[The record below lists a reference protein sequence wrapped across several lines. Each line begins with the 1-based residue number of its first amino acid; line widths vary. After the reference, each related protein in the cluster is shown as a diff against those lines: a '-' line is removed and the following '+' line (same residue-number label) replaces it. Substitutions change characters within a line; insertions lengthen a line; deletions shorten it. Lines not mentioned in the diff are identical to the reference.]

1 MKRKNRVQKKVGWGD
16 KNLTETNDVLA
27 APDQTAQIH
36 EKQKM
41 DECRWGGLHE
51 RRELDFTEANK
62 MDGCRPSHPV
72 SAASGSAV

>member
-1 MKRKNRVQKKVGWGD
+1 MKRQNRVQKKVDWGD

-36 EKQKM
+36 QGRKM
-41 DECRWGGLHE
+41 DECRRGGVRE

-62 MDGCRPSHPV
+62 MDGGRPSHPV
-72 SAASGSAV
+72 STASGSTV